1 MFWVDRNALILV
13 PSVSETIK
21 FKKNYQL
28 LSKINIIICKYNL
41 HNVQYL
47 EFHKNSRHKHFQI
60 SSEGLDM
67 EGNPTLLDKCLLY
80 QIVYCIKLF
89 IHI

>member
-67 EGNPTLLDKCLLY
+67 EGNSIQHPSNVSNKCLFY
-80 QIVYCIKLF
+80 QLF
-89 IHI
+89 TV